1 MVDPRPEP
9 ILQTEPGGSDRPLRA
24 HLRLLR
30 PKQWTKNLLVPAA
43 FIFTEGFRDP
53 VSWWLTASAFAVM
66 CAASSA
72 TYIVNDLRDIESDR
86 AHPSKRLR
94 PLAAGSVR
102 PGSAVAMAA
111 VLVLVAVVLLVV
123 VLPPTCSAIIGLY
136 LMMQVGYNGWLKR
149 VPIADVFT
157 IAFGFVLRAALG
169 AAALSVSISAWL
181 LICTGALALMLGF
194 AKRRSEFIAMGD
206 RRTESRQSLSGYSK
220 PALDAL
226 VVIMATFSAISYGLY
241 SVESSTA
248 QEYPGLVVTTF
259 FVIYGIC
266 RYVLLVF
273 SRDEGGEPADILV
286 HDRHILTSVALFLI
300 FAVLAVSGVRIPLI
314 E

>member
-1 MVDPRPEP
+1 MADPRSEP
-9 ILQTEPGGSDRPLRA
+9 NHNAEPVGSGAPLGA

-43 FIFTEGFRDP
+43 FIFTDSFRDP
-53 VSWWLTASAFAVM
+53 LAWQLTIFAFVVM
-66 CAASSA
+66 CAVSSA

-86 AHPSKRLR
+86 AHPKKRLR
-94 PLAAGSVR
+94 PLAAGQVR
-102 PGSAVAMAA
+102 PGAAIAMAA
-111 VLVLVAVVLLVV
+111 VLVLVSVGLLGFF
-123 VLPPTCSAIIGLY
+123 LPPACSAIVGFY
-136 LMMQVGYNGWLKR
+136 LLMQAAYNYRLKH
-149 VPIADVFT
+149 VPVADVFT
-157 IAFGFVLRAALG
+157 IAFGFVLRAAMG
-169 AAALSVSISAWL
+169 AAALSVSVSAWL

-194 AKRRSEFIAMGD
+194 AKRRNEFIAMGD

-220 PALDAL
+220 AALDAL
-226 VVIMATFSAISYGLY
+226 VAIMAGLSAMAYGLY

-248 QEYPGLVVTTF
+248 QKYPGLVVTTF
-259 FVIYGIC
+259 FVAYGIS

-286 HDRHILTSVALFLI
+286 HDRHILTSVALFLV
-300 FAVLAVSGVRIPLI
+300 FAVLAVSGVKIPLI